1 MERPALSRRLVVVAV
16 AALVLAGTAGASGG
30 PVATATQTLTGMDDR
45 SSGGFEPPD
54 VQVAAGPGFVVE
66 MVNLAARTWRIG
78 GGAAQT
84 VSTRP
89 LSTIFSSGSNQLT
102 DPRLAYDTLSGR
114 WFASISDLDT
124 SSVLLAVSTGADPTG
139 SWTVSSYKAPGCAD
153 QPRLGTTDGTV
164 VLGADIFSNCTD
176 EGAPPLGSELW
187 IVNKQE
193 LLAGST
199 KPDVTTYGPDSGISS
214 IAPVQSLSST
224 ATDYAVSVD
233 EPTSR
238 VVHLFTIDGIPPGP
252 VSVKEVATPSI
263 QRLGRPPFAS
273 QPANSAGRA
282 QPGIDTNDD
291 RVLDSVW
298 DNGRLWL
305 TTNTGCVPAGDALI
319 RTCARVIELATA
331 SGTVT
336 RDDNLSQPDAN
347 LFYPTVRPDGA
358 GDVVIVYGESGQ
370 GINPEVVAVG
380 RTLDGTFTDP
390 VVIAQS
396 PGAYIGDRYGDY
408 FGAASDPSD
417 PTVVWVAGEAGT
429 EVVGTR
435 GWATVVASVSITAA
449 GAAPP
454 PVLGVLP
461 TSIRAVHVV
470 ARAGS
475 AVRLVY
481 RALDDGTGV
490 RTVVI
495 VRTKRQVVFTTTTPK
510 TTLTTGRL
518 YTVTWH
524 PPNSLRGT
532 FSYCAHSISSSGA
545 PSVQSCSTVTLR

>member
-1 MERPALSRRLVVVAV
+1 VGRPALSRRLVLAGF
-16 AALVLAGTAGASGG
+16 AALVLVGTAGASGG
-30 PVATATQTLTGMDDR
+30 PVATVTQTLTGMDDR

-66 MVNLAARTWRIG
+66 MVNLAARTWRVG
-78 GGAAQT
+78 GGPAQT
-84 VSTRP
+84 VSTRS
-89 LSTIFSSGSNQLT
+89 LSSFFSSASNQLT
-102 DPRLAYDTLSGR
+102 DPRIAYDALSGR
-114 WFASISDLDT
+114 WFASVSDLDT
-124 SSVLLAVSTGADPTG
+124 SSILLAVSTGGDPTG

-153 QPRLGTTDGTV
+153 QPRLGITDGTI
-164 VLGADIFSNCTD
+164 VLGADIFLNCTD

-199 KPDVTTYGPDSGISS
+199 KPDFTTYGPDIGISS
-214 IAPVQSLSST
+214 FAPAQSLSST
-224 ATDYAVSVD
+224 STDYAVSVD

-238 VVHLFTIDGIPPGP
+238 VVHLFAIDGIPPAP
-252 VSVKEVATPSI
+252 VTVQEVATPSI

-273 QPANSAGRA
+273 QPANAAGRA

-298 DNGRLWL
+298 ESGRLWF
-305 TTNTGCVPAGDALI
+305 TANTGCVPAGDTLI
-319 RTCARVIELATA
+319 RTCARVVELATA
-331 SGTVT
+331 GGTVT

-347 LFYPTVRPDGA
+347 LFYPTVRPNGV
-358 GDVVIVYGESGQ
+358 GDLVIVYGESGE

-380 RTLDGTFTDP
+380 RIADGTFTDP

-408 FGAASDPSD
+408 FGAAPDPSD

-429 EVVGTR
+429 EIVGTR
-435 GWATVVASVSITAA
+435 GWATVVASVSVTGA
-449 GAAPP
+449 GVVPP
-454 PVLGVLP
+454 PVLGVLAP
-461 TSIRAVHVV
+461 SIRAVHVV

-475 AVRLVY
+475 TVRLVY

-490 RTVVI
+490 RTVVV
-495 VRTKRQVVFTTTTPK
+495 VRSKQRVVFTTTGPK
-510 TTLTTGRL
+510 ATFTTGRL
-518 YTVTWH
+518 YIVTWH
-524 PPNSLRGT
+524 PPKKLRGT
-532 FSYCAHSISSSGA
+532 FSYCVHSISSSGA